1 MFAIISFMSTEFT
14 IFLYIIIVLS
24 AVFHEYAHAYAAY
37 SMGDPTAKNMG
48 RLTLNPVSHMDPIGT
63 VLLPLFLLFFL
74 GGFIGYAKP
83 VPYNPY
89 NLRDQKYGDA
99 KVAIAGPLS
108 NFFIALVVALVLRA
122 GLVEGFAE
130 TALPWI
136 VYINIFLGLFNLIP
150 IPPLDGSKIVGTFF
164 PAYQEISS
172 AGGIFVAIFLAIM
185 FLPYLSGFI
194 YLAFVGEAFPG
205 LAF

>member
-1 MFAIISFMSTEFT
+1 MEFL
-14 IFLYIIIVLS
+14 IFLYIVIVLS

-48 RLTLNPVSHMDPIGT
+48 RLTLNPIAHMDPIGT
-63 VLLPLFLLFFL
+63 VLLPAFLLYFM

-89 NLRDQKYGDA
+89 NLNDQKWGDA

-108 NFFIALVVALVLRA
+108 NFFIALVIALLLRF
-122 GLVEGFAE
+122 VDFEGF
-130 TALPWI
+130 THIALSWV

-150 IPPLDGSKIVGTFF
+150 IPPLDGSKILMSFF
-164 PAYQEISS
+164 PAYRNFNSI
-172 AGGIFVAIFLAIM
+172 GGIFIAIFLAIL
-185 FLPYLSGFI
+185 FLPFI
-194 YLAFVGEAFPG
+194 SNLIYYTLTGSEFVRLMF
-205 LAF
+205 